1 MEAKQISTNI
11 TNEVTDTLKVLKN
24 KDTNMSSFA
33 AYASTVN
40 ESIKKKDKM
49 TERVSYT
56 RYNAAFLC
64 IDCFVFNL

>member
-24 KDTNMSSFA
+24 KDTNMTSFA
-33 AYASTVN
+33 AYASKVN
-40 ESIKKKDKM
+40 ESIRKKEKM

-56 RYNAAFLC
+56 R
-64 IDCFVFNL
+64 